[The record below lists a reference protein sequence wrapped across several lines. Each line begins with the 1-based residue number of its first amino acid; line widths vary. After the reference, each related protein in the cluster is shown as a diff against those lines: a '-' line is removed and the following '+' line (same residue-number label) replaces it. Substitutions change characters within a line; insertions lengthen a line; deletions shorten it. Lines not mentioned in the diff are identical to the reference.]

1 MTMVLLSMSIMA
13 VTNSHTRT
21 PIIVLTMSAIKSP
34 HQISMS
40 GTGFLITPR
49 PKFFF
54 LVLAGPI
61 VKGKGMPGM
70 AMPGTLGM
78 LGITSIGTGT
88 VCVAVLVTTGSGM
101 SMAWICL
108 WVVLWLV
115 DLSIGVVCAFKNLSI
130 FGVMALTVTAA

>member
-34 HQISMS
+34 HQISLSMS

-70 AMPGTLGM
+70 AMSGTLGM
-78 LGITSIGTGT
+78 LGITSIGTLTG
-88 VCVAVLVTTGSGM
+88 CMAVLVTTGSGM
-101 SMAWICL
+101 SMAWICF
-108 WVVLWLV
+108 W
-115 DLSIGVVCAFKNLSI
+115 G
-130 FGVMALTVTAA
+130 

>member
-13 VTNSHTRT
+13 VTNYHTRT
-21 PIIVLTMSAIKSP
+21 PIIVLTMSPIKSP
-34 HQISMS
+34 HQIFMS

-70 AMPGTLGM
+70 AMSGTLGMGM

-88 VCVAVLVTTGSGM
+88 VCVAVLVITGSSV

-108 WVVLWLV
+108 W
-115 DLSIGVVCAFKNLSI
+115 
-130 FGVMALTVTAA
+130 